1 MDPAAL
7 LDDLDAEQ
15 RHAVATD
22 SRLVAVIAGA
32 GSGKT
37 RVLTR
42 RIAHRVVTGTADARH
57 TLALTFTREAASELR
72 RRLPR
77 LGLGD
82 RVEAGTFHSVMLGL
96 LRQRWADR
104 NRPAPT
110 LVDDR
115 RRLVSEIAGRSGLD
129 EVVAE
134 INWAAARAITPE
146 AYSSEAR
153 RTGRKPPLGV
163 DRIATVFAD
172 YRDHKRRR
180 GVVDLD
186 DVLSL
191 AVDALRHD
199 TDFAAATRWRFRH
212 LLVDEAQDLNPVQHQ
227 LVDLLR
233 HDHDDLFLVGDPA
246 QAIFAFNGT
255 DPSLLIEVSD
265 RFPGIEIVRLPT
277 NHRCTPQ
284 IVEAGIH
291 VLATGGQ
298 PTAVRSGRPDG
309 HAVRVVD
316 CTDAEHEAA
325 TVARLIGHLDPG
337 LVGTGGVAVLART
350 NAQLVGIRTAIENAG
365 IAVRRRIDGAGSP
378 YRDPVGA
385 AARQGSAARLRSWA
399 HDLLDGLGPDGYEVV
414 PTSEQV
420 RVADSVLE
428 FLREQPL
435 GDGAA
440 YRSWVSTTDPFDLRD
455 DRGVEL
461 LTFHG
466 AKGREWHTV
475 YVTGV
480 ETGLVPIRSATTGAE
495 RAEEARLLYVALTRA
510 TDELVVTWCARRGGY
525 QRKPSP
531 LIAAFVPLEAH
542 VAPPPADLVVVD
554 SLRRHQ
560 RELHDEL
567 AAWRDHAARA
577 AGILP
582 DEICSS
588 AMLRTIA
595 DQRPASPAELA
606 QLTGIGVL
614 TAGRLYPGIARV
626 LDTDQSRR
634 STKTGA

>member
-1 MDPAAL
+1 M
-7 LDDLDAEQ
+7 
-15 RHAVATD
+15 
-22 SRLVAVIAGA
+22 
-32 GSGKT
+32 
-37 RVLTR
+37 LTR

-77 LGLGD
+77 LGLGE
-82 RVEAGTFHSVMLGL
+82 RVEAGTFHSVMLQL

-104 NRPAPT
+104 NRPPPT

-115 RRLVSEIAGRSGLD
+115 RRLVREIAGRAAID
-129 EVVAE
+129 EIVGE
-134 INWAAARAITPE
+134 INWASARAITPE
-146 AYSSEAR
+146 AYASEAR
-153 RTGRKPPLGV
+153 RAGRKPALGT
-163 DRIATVFAD
+163 DLIATHFAD

-191 AVDALRHD
+191 AVEALQHD
-199 TDFAAATRWRFRH
+199 HDFAAATRWRFRH
-212 LLVDEAQDLNPVQHQ
+212 LLVDEAQDLNPVQHR

-233 HDHDDLFLVGDPA
+233 HDQDDLFLVGDPA

-255 DPSLLIEVSD
+255 DPSLLVDVSD

-284 IVEAGIH
+284 IVEAGAH
-291 VLATGGQ
+291 VLADRRPAGDRC
-298 PTAVRSGRPDG
+298 RSGRPDG

-316 CTDAEHEAA
+316 CIDEEHESA
-325 TVARLIGHLDPG
+325 TIARLLRHLDPG
-337 LVGTGGVAVLART
+337 LVGTGGVGVLART
-350 NAQLVGIRTAIENAG
+350 NAQLERHPDSRWRTPAFPCGGGSTAPARRFAMRWVRPHG
-365 IAVRRRIDGAGSP
+365 RDLPAVCGRGRMTSSTGS
-378 YRDPVGA
+378 
-385 AARQGSAARLRSWA
+385 
-399 HDLLDGLGPDGYEVV
+399 V
-414 PTSEQV
+414 PTATESVLTPEQV
-420 RVADSVLE
+420 RVAESVLE

-475 YVTGV
+475 FVTGV

-510 TDELVVTWCARRGGY
+510 TDELIITWCARRGGY

-531 LIAAFVPLEAH
+531 LIATFVPIEAH
-542 VAPPPADLVVVD
+542 VAPPPAELVVID
-554 SLRRHQ
+554 PIRRSQ
-560 RELHDEL
+560 LELHDEL
-567 AAWRDHAARA
+567 NAWRDHAARA

-582 DEICSS
+582 DALCSS
-588 AMLRTIA
+588 AMLKAIA
-595 DQRPASPAELA
+595 EQRPGSADELA
-606 QLTGIGVL
+606 QLTGMGML

-626 LDTDQSRR
+626 LEADQSRR
-634 STKTGA
+634 STSTGA

>member
-1 MDPAAL
+1 MDPSTL

-77 LGLGD
+77 LGLGE
-82 RVEAGTFHSVMLGL
+82 RVEAGTFHSVMLLL

-104 NRPAPT
+104 NRPPPT

-115 RRLVSEIAGRSGLD
+115 RRMVSAVAGRAGLD
-129 EVVAE
+129 EVVGE
-134 INWAAARAITPE
+134 INWASARAIAPE
-146 AYSSEAR
+146 AYASEAR
-153 RTGRKPPLGV
+153 RAGRKPSVGT
-163 DRIATVFAD
+163 DRIATLFAD
-172 YRDHKRRR
+172 YREYKRRR

-186 DVLSL
+186 DVLGL
-191 AVDALRHD
+191 AVEALQYDH
-199 TDFAAATRWRFRH
+199 DFAAATRWRFRH
-212 LLVDEAQDLNPVQHQ
+212 LLVDEAQDLNPVQHR

-255 DPSLLIEVSD
+255 DPSLLIDVSD

-284 IVEAGIH
+284 IVEAGAH
-291 VLATGGQ
+291 VLTTGGQ
-298 PTAVRSGRPDG
+298 PTTVRSGRPDG

-316 CTDAEHEAA
+316 CTDEAHEAA
-325 TVARLIGHLDPG
+325 TVARLVRHLDPG

-350 NAQLVGIRTAIENAG
+350 NAQLDPIRAAIESAG
-365 IAVRRRIDGAGSP
+365 IPVRRRIEGAGSP
-378 YRDPVGA
+378 YRDAVGA
-385 AARQGSAARLRSWA
+385 AARQGSAVRLRAWA
-399 HDLLDGLGPDGYEVV
+399 HDLLDGLDPDGDGVT
-414 PTSEQV
+414 PTPEQV
-420 RVADSVLE
+420 QVAESVLD

-435 GDGAA
+435 GDGVA

-466 AKGREWHTV
+466 SKGREWHTV

-480 ETGLVPIRSATTGAE
+480 ETGLVPIRSASTQAE
-495 RAEEARLLYVALTRA
+495 RAEEARLLYVATTRA
-510 TDELVVTWCARRGGY
+510 TDELIVTWCGRRGGY

-531 LIAAFVPLEAH
+531 LIATFVPLEAH

-554 SLRRHQ
+554 SIRRSQ

-567 AAWRDHAARA
+567 GAWRDQAARA

-582 DEICSS
+582 DAICSS
-588 AMLRTIA
+588 AMLKTIA
-595 DQRPASPAELA
+595 DQRPTSVDELA
-606 QLTGIGVL
+606 QLTGMGVL
-614 TAGRLYPGIARV
+614 TASRLYPGIARV

-634 STKTGA
+634 STSTGA